1 MVALARIFL
10 RAVLPMQCNG
20 NAVVQRDRKRHRG
33 NCLPPI
39 LFSLLFSSH
48 LSLAVLFSS
57 HAIADMPSSISTS
70 TSRQEKS
77 LSPHPN
83 PHSLISIHFALSIP
97 TQILRA
103 SQNSRVTIDLCLN
116 LFNFHLFNI
125 EFHFF
130 SIFKLQS
137 QSGGFGGHGFGE
149 ELDVDGHGGAGVGG
163 ERGEEISGGFAGF
176 GVEW

>member
-1 MVALARIFL
+1 MCMLAFPSIIHHQSFG
-10 RAVLPMQCNG
+10 RARDDGLATWEILQRVTAPAQNHRWERSPASFFEQCCQCNAMA
-20 NAVVQRDRKRHRG
+20 NALVQRDRKRHWG

-39 LFSLLFSSH
+39 LSSLLFSSH
-48 LSLAVLFSS
+48 LSLTILLSS
-57 HAIADMPSSISTS
+57 HAIDDMSSSISIS
-70 TSRQEKS
+70 PENS

-83 PHSLISIHFALSIP
+83 PRLLISIHFLLSIP

-130 SIFKLQS
+130 SIFYQKKKKKC
-137 QSGGFGGHGFGE
+137 
-149 ELDVDGHGGAGVGG
+149 
-163 ERGEEISGGFAGF
+163 
-176 GVEW
+176 